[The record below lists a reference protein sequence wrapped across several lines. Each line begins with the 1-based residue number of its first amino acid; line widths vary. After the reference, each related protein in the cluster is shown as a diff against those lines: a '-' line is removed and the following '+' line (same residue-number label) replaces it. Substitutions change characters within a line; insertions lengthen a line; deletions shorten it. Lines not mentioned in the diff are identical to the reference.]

1 MATALKSKSF
11 QRNLLLSIGGVFL
24 LFAICFSVY
33 QYKREKEYK
42 IDILHSRLQ
51 MYNYEM
57 VQTVGKDSM
66 SSSRL
71 FRDYVLHHQMEGLRV
86 SVIDKE
92 GRVIFDSYDTDVEA
106 LGNHLQRTEIQQAL
120 QEGSGYDIKRMSQS
134 THETYFYSA
143 TRFGDVIVRA
153 AVPYSAELTRSLQAD
168 NTYIYYSG
176 VLTLLLGIVLYYIT
190 HRISRHIGYLRE
202 FAMKAEE
209 GEELDHEL
217 ERRLPDDELGD
228 ISHTIIMLYWKL
240 RHSEEEKV
248 RIKRQLTQNAAH
260 ELKTPAASIH
270 GYLESILDNRDM
282 PEDKKK
288 HFLERCYAQSER
300 MNKLLLD
307 MSALTKL
314 DEIDDNR
321 SEAQKDYRPVDV
333 LQIIQSVLDDTALQL
348 QEKGIAPSLQL
359 PQHVEVLGDQSL
371 IYSIFR
377 NLIDN
382 AIAYATGASLL
393 KITCTE
399 VEKEG
404 RHFYE
409 FLVSDNGS
417 GVEAQHLT
425 HLFERFYR
433 VDKGRSRKLGGTGLG
448 LAIVKNA
455 VAAYGGQATALST
468 PGGGL
473 TIRFTLARF

>member
-1 MATALKSKSF
+1 MSAAA
-11 QRNLLLSIGGVFL
+11 RVFG
-24 LFAICFSVY
+24 
-33 QYKREKEYK
+33 
-42 IDILHSRLQ
+42 H
-51 MYNYEM
+51 
-57 VQTVGKDSM
+57 
-66 SSSRL
+66 
-71 FRDYVLHHQMEGLRV
+71 
-86 SVIDKE
+86 
-92 GRVIFDSYDTDVEA
+92 
-106 LGNHLQRTEIQQAL
+106 
-120 QEGSGYDIKRMSQS
+120 
-134 THETYFYSA
+134 
-143 TRFGDVIVRA
+143 VIVRA

-168 NTYIYYSG
+168 NTYIYFAG
-176 VLTLLLGIVLYYIT
+176 VLTLLLGVVLYYIT

-202 FAMKAEE
+202 FAVKAER

-240 RHSEEEKV
+240 RHSEEDKL

-270 GYLESILDNRDM
+270 WFLESILDNPDM
-282 PEDKKK
+282 REDQKK

-314 DEIDDNR
+314 DDLDDHKAI
-321 SEAQKDYRPVDV
+321 AQQAYRQVDV
-333 LQIIQSVLDDTALQL
+333 LKVIQSVLDDTSLQL
-348 QEKGIAPSLQL
+348 QDKGITPSLQM

-377 NLIDN
+377 NLVDN
-382 AIAYATGASLL
+382 AIAYATGASYL
-393 KITCTE
+393 KITCSE
-399 VEKEG
+399 IEIEG
-404 RHFYE
+404 RHYYE
-409 FLVSDNGS
+409 FLVRDDGP
-417 GVEAQHLT
+417 GVEAQHLE

-433 VDKGRSRKLGGTGLG
+433 IDKGRSRKLGGTGLG

-455 VAAYGGQATALST
+455 VAAHGGSTTALAT

-473 TIRFTLARF
+473 TIRLTLARF

>member
-1 MATALKSKSF
+1 MATALRIKSF
-11 QRNLLLSIGGVFL
+11 QRNLLFSIGGVFV
-24 LFAICFSVY
+24 LFAVCFSVY
-33 QYKREKEYK
+33 QYQREKEYK

-57 VQTVGKDSM
+57 VQTLGEDSLTDG
-66 SSSRL
+66 SL
-71 FRDYVLHHQMEGLRV
+71 FRNYVERHSMEGLRV
-86 SVIDKE
+86 SIIDRN
-92 GRVIFDSYDTDVEA
+92 GRVILDSYDA
-106 LGNHLQRTEIQQAL
+106 NPSSMGNHLQRTEIQHAL
-120 QEGSGYDIKRMSQS
+120 RDGNGYDIKRLSQS

-143 TRFGDVIVRA
+143 TRFGNVIVRA

-168 NTYIYYSG
+168 NTYVYYAIA
-176 VLTLLLGIVLYYIT
+176 LTLLLGIVLYLST
-190 HRISRHIGYLRE
+190 RRISRHIGYLRE
-202 FAMKAEE
+202 FAVKAEE

-217 ERRLPDDELGD
+217 EQRLPDDELGD
-228 ISHTIIMLYWKL
+228 ISQTIIMLYWKL
-240 RHSEEEKV
+240 RHSEEDKV

-270 GYLESILDNRDM
+270 GYLESILDHPDM

-300 MNKLLLD
+300 MTKLLQD

-314 DEIDDNR
+314 DEMDDGYSR
-321 SEAQKDYRPVDV
+321 KDYHQVNV
-333 LQIIQSVLDDTALQL
+333 LQVIQSVLDDTALQL
-348 QEKGIAPSLQL
+348 HDKGITPSLQV
-359 PQHVEVLGDQSL
+359 PQHVEVLGDASL

-382 AIAYATGASLL
+382 AIAYATGASSLAIVC
-393 KITCTE
+393 KETE
-399 VEKEG
+399 SEG

-409 FLVSDNGS
+409 FLISDNGP
-417 GVEAQHLT
+417 GVEPQHLD

-433 VDKGRSRKLGGTGLG
+433 IDKGRSRKLGGTGLG

-455 VAAYGGQATALST
+455 VAVHGGTATAKLT

>member
-1 MATALKSKSF
+1 MATVLKSKSF
-11 QRNLLLSIGGVFL
+11 QRNLLFSIGGVFL

-33 QYKREKEYK
+33 QYQREKEYK

-57 VQTVGKDSM
+57 VQTLGEDSLT
-66 SSSRL
+66 SSRL
-71 FRDYVLHHQMEGLRV
+71 FHDYVDRHNMEGLRV
-86 SVIDKE
+86 SIIDKL
-92 GRVIFDSYDTDVEA
+92 GHVILDSYEGNVDS
-106 LGNHLQRTEIQQAL
+106 LGNHLQRKEIQQAL
-120 QEGSGYDIKRMSQS
+120 HDGNGYDIKRISQS

-143 TRFGDVIVRA
+143 TKLSDVIVRT

-168 NTYIYYSG
+168 NTYIYFAIA
-176 VLTLLLGIVLYYIT
+176 LTILLGIVLYLST
-190 HRISRHIGYLRE
+190 RRISRHIGYLRE
-202 FAMKAEE
+202 FAVKAEE

-240 RHSEEEKV
+240 RHSEEDKV

-270 GYLESILDNRDM
+270 GYLESILDN
-282 PEDKKK
+282 PEMSEEKKK

-307 MSALTKL
+307 MSALTRL
-314 DEIDDNR
+314 DEMDDNKSGIR
-321 SEAQKDYRPVDV
+321 HDYRQVNV
-333 LQIIQSVLDDTALQL
+333 VQVIKSVLDDTALEL
-348 QEKGIAPSLQL
+348 LDKGITPSLEM
-359 PQHVEVLGDQSL
+359 PHHVEVLGDQSL

-382 AIAYATGASLL
+382 VIAYANGASRL
-393 KITCTE
+393 KIVCTD
-399 VEKEG
+399 VETEG

-409 FLVSDNGS
+409 FTVSDNGP
-417 GVEAQHLT
+417 GVEPQHLN

-455 VAAYGGQATALST
+455 VAVHGGTTTAQLT

-473 TIRFTLARF
+473 TIKFCLARF

>member
-1 MATALKSKSF
+1 M
-11 QRNLLLSIGGVFL
+11 LSIGGIFL
-24 LFAICFSVY
+24 MFAVCFSVY
-33 QYKREKEYK
+33 QYQREKAYK

-57 VQTVGKDSM
+57 LQTLGEDSITN
-66 SSSRL
+66 SRP
-71 FRDYVLHHQMEGLRV
+71 FMDYVGRHNVEGMRV
-86 SVIDKE
+86 TIINKE
-92 GRVIFDSYDTDVEA
+92 GRVLLDSYDTDVDS
-106 LGNHLQRTEIQQAL
+106 LDNHSNRVEIQQAIRK
-120 QEGSGYDIKRMSQS
+120 GNGYDIKRTSES

-143 TRFGDVIVRA
+143 TRVGDYIIRS

-168 NTYIYYSG
+168 NTYIYFAIA
-176 VLTLLLGIVLYYIT
+176 LTLLLGVVLYWST
-190 HRISRHIGYLRE
+190 RRISRHIGYLRE
-202 FAMKAEE
+202 FAVKAEE
-209 GEELDHEL
+209 GEELDHEI
-217 ERRLPDDELGD
+217 ERKLPDDELGD

-240 RHSEEEKV
+240 RHSEEDKV

-270 GYLESILDNRDM
+270 GYLESILDNPDM
-282 PEDKKK
+282 PSEKRQ

-307 MSALTKL
+307 MSSLTKL
-314 DEIDDNR
+314 EASLSSPQDGMMTTAEIDVK
-321 SEAQKDYRPVDV
+321 AV
-333 LQIIQSVLDDTALQL
+333 LHNVLADTSLDLQN
-348 QEKGIAPSLQL
+348 KGIAVSVNIPSNVTVIS
-359 PQHVEVLGDQSL
+359 PLGETEGASF

-382 AIAYATGASLL
+382 AIAYATGATQL
-393 KITCTE
+393 KILCAE
-399 VEKEG
+399 VEDEG
-404 RHFYE
+404 RHSYE
-409 FLVSDNGS
+409 FTVSDNGQ
-417 GVEAQHLT
+417 GVELQHLG

-455 VAAYGGQATALST
+455 VAAHGGTVTAELT

-473 TIRFTLARF
+473 TIRFSLARF

>member
-66 SSSRL
+66 NCSRR
-71 FRDYVLHHQMEGLRV
+71 FRDYVVHHQMEGLRV

-120 QEGSGYDIKRMSQS
+120 REGSGYDIKRMSQS

-143 TRFGDVIVRA
+143 TRFDDVIVRA

-202 FAMKAEE
+202 FAVKAEE
-209 GEELDHEL
+209 GEKLDHEL

-270 GYLESILDNRDM
+270 GYLESIIDNPDM

-288 HFLERCYAQSER
+288 HFLERCFAQSER

-314 DEIDDNR
+314 DEIDDDR
-321 SEAQKDYRPVDV
+321 SEARQTYRPVDV
-333 LQIIQSVLDDTALQL
+333 LQIIQSALDDTALQL
-348 QEKGIAPSLQL
+348 QKKGIAPSLQL

-393 KITCTE
+393 SITCAE

-409 FLVSDNGS
+409 FIVSDNGQ

-455 VAAYGGQATALST
+455 VVAHGGQATALST

>member
-1 MATALKSKSF
+1 MATALRSKSF

-33 QYKREKEYK
+33 QYQREKEYK

-57 VQTVGKDSM
+57 VQTLGEDSLTN
-66 SSSRL
+66 SLL
-71 FRDYVLHHQMEGLRV
+71 FRDYVARHQMEGLRV
-86 SVIDKE
+86 SVIDLK
-92 GRVIFDSYDTDVEA
+92 GRVILDSYDTNVDS
-106 LGNHLQRTEIQQAL
+106 LGNHLQRTEIEQAL
-120 QEGSGYDIKRMSQS
+120 HVGNGYDIKRMSQS

-153 AVPYSAELTRSLQAD
+153 AVPYSTELTRSLQAD
-168 NTYIYYSG
+168 NTYIYFAG

-190 HRISRHIGYLRE
+190 HRISRHIGHLHE
-202 FAMKAEE
+202 FAVKAEE

-240 RHSEEEKV
+240 RHSEEDKL

-260 ELKTPAASIH
+260 ELKTPAASIRW
-270 GYLESILDNRDM
+270 YLESILDNPDM
-282 PEDKKK
+282 EEDKKR
-288 HFLERCYAQSER
+288 HFLERCHVQSER
-300 MNKLLLD
+300 MSKLLLD
-307 MSALTKL
+307 MSALAKL
-314 DEIDDNR
+314 DELDDNKATIR
-321 SEAQKDYRPVDV
+321 QAYHQVDV
-333 LQIIQSVLDDTALQL
+333 LQVIQNVLDDTSLLLQDR
-348 QEKGIAPSLQL
+348 GIEPSLQV

-382 AIAYATGASLL
+382 AIAYAIGASRLE
-393 KITCTE
+393 ITCNEIET
-399 VEKEG
+399 KG

-409 FLVSDNGS
+409 FMVRDDGP
-417 GVEAQHLT
+417 GVEAKHLE

-433 VDKGRSRKLGGTGLG
+433 IDKGRSRKLGGTGLG

-455 VAAYGGQATALST
+455 VAVHGGSTTAMTT

-473 TIRFTLARF
+473 TIKFTFARF